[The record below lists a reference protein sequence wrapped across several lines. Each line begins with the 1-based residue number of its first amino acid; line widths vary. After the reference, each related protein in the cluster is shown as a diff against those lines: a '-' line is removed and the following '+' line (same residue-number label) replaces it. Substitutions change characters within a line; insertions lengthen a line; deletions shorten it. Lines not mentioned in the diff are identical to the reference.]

1 MKINTYIH
9 TYIEWFVSIEGMEV
23 SRSYTPV
30 PPSLHPDH
38 MAPGYKTDCLCLM
51 VKRYEDGAL
60 SPSITELESG
70 QVLTLSNGLGTFV
83 VESFD
88 DCPTIH
94 MLAAGTGLTP
104 MLGIIQRALSRRNV

>member
-1 MKINTYIH
+1 MKIL
-9 TYIEWFVSIEGMEV
+9 FSGMEV

-38 MAPGYKTDCLCLM
+38 TASDYKSNCLCLM
-51 VKRYEDGAL
+51 IKRYDDGAL
-60 SPSITELESG
+60 SPSITALEPG
-70 QVLTLSNGLGTFV
+70 QTLTLSNSLGTFV

-104 MLGIIQRALSRRNV
+104 MLGIIHRALGKRNV